1 MDIINY
7 LKDIY
12 GYATPIFLKDI
23 RIGRKSKTAIRK
35 ELSRAVS
42 ENKIIRRSQG
52 VYYFKE
58 EREMARELSFNE
70 IVEKKYIKDDFGF
83 PGLNLNI
90 YGYYSGQTFLN
101 MIGISQQV
109 PAVLEVTTNNTSCKR
124 IYQSGNY
131 RCILR
136 KGRTQI
142 DRLNY
147 KALQFFDMLSS
158 SLTDEEIREN
168 KELLY
173 RYISKTLTKND
184 FLKNI
189 NFYSNRVMKI
199 IAEEGLIN
207 AFR

>member
-1 MDIINY
+1 MDIVSY

-23 RIGRKSKTAIRK
+23 RVGRKSKTAIRK

-42 ENKIIRRSQG
+42 ENRIIRRSQG

-58 EREMARELSFNE
+58 DREMARELSFNE
-70 IVEKKYIKDDFGF
+70 IVSKKYIKDDYGI
-83 PGLNLNI
+83 PGLNIDI

-109 PAVLEVTTNNTSCKR
+109 PAVLEVTTNKTSCKR
-124 IYQSGNY
+124 IYHSGKY
-131 RCILR
+131 RCMLR

-147 KALQFFDMLSS
+147 KALQFFDMLSG
-158 SLTDEEIREN
+158 SLTDDEIREN
-168 KELLY
+168 KECLY
-173 RYISKTLTKND
+173 NYISKNLTKKD
-184 FLKNI
+184 YLENI
-189 NFYSNRVMKI
+189 NYYSSRVKKI
-199 IAEEGLIN
+199 IVSEHLID